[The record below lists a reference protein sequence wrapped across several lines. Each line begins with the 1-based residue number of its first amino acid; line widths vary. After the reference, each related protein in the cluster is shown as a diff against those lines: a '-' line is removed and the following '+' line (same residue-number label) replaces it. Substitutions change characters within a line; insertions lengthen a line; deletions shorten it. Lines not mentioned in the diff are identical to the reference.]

1 MQNETME
8 VIRNFGTIN
17 QNLVFKQGN
26 VLRTVA
32 DAKNVLAKAVLGDEF
47 PQDFGI
53 YDVGEFINVFNLIE
67 DG

>member
-32 DAKNVLAKAVLGDEF
+32 DAKNVLAKAVLDE
-47 PQDFGI
+47 
-53 YDVGEFINVFNLIE
+53 ELNL
-67 DG
+67 